1 MLRRFLP
8 VFLLVLLIAGCV
20 RQHVDMTVHPDGKQI
35 DIEMIAAADTEW
47 AAREGID
54 LKERGVDQQVDA
66 SAFGPE
72 ARWEDWNEG
81 KWVGKKLLAPN
92 TPIQNVITG
101 GLLSYQM
108 EGDQITFSTSPR
120 QLGWGAES
128 SNFQD
133 VVNSEADLRL
143 RVRVPG
149 TVTDTNGHVEGEWVV
164 WTTKD
169 AALDTFMLKA
179 TAGTAA
185 PQTGEAST
193 APGDATA
200 PTGAP
205 KPTPI
210 QSDPNAASSQAG
222 MPWWFWVALIAIGA
236 IVGLLA
242 YRFTGKR

>member
-8 VFLLVLLIAGCV
+8 IFLLALLITGCV

-54 LKERGVDQQVDA
+54 LKEKGAEQQIDA

-92 TPIQNVITG
+92 TPIENVLTG
-101 GLLSYQM
+101 GLLNYQV
-108 EGDQITFSTSPR
+108 EGDQITFETSPKR
-120 QLGWGAES
+120 LGWGAES

-149 TVTDTNGHVEGEWVV
+149 TVTETNGHVEGEWVV
-164 WTTKD
+164 WTTQD
-169 AALDTFMLKA
+169 AALDAFRLTA
-179 TAGTAA
+179 TAGT
-185 PQTGEAST
+185 TTASDDT
-193 APGDATA
+193 TTPS
-200 PTGAP
+200 GAP
-205 KPTPI
+205 KPTPA
-210 QSDPNAASSQAG
+210 QADPNAAASQSG
-222 MPWWFWVALIAIGA
+222 MPWWVWIVLLAVGA
-236 IVGLLA
+236 VVGFVA